1 MTPDG
6 YEDYQLRKRW
16 ATFELFMRVVLLLGG
31 IGLVL
36 WAITFTMKK
45 QGRFDPPAICAS
57 GSASEKS

>member
-36 WAITFTMKK
+36 WAITFTIA
-45 QGRFDPPAICAS
+45 QN
-57 GSASEKS
+57 